1 MSIYG
6 FCRTAEKY
14 DIFKGLMGG
23 IKCCYGGL
31 KVIAGINI
39 KGART
44 IVYVGGSTNHNK
56 CYGKSGGG
64 GPIHRRSA

>member
-31 KVIAGINI
+31 KGIAGINI

-44 IVYVGGSTNHNK
+44 IVYVGGINQSQ
-56 CYGKSGGG
+56 
-64 GPIHRRSA
+64 